1 MTSRVGRGPG
11 RRDTAGTPSL
21 FSLTSVLQLK
31 SRTVRLLKRE
41 DFRICSELG
50 QDIDRKCKVLANS
63 LIDMQQ
69 PGMVGLYKYAG
80 LRKKVTRREDFPR
93 S

>member
-1 MTSRVGRGPG
+1 M
-11 RRDTAGTPSL
+11 
-21 FSLTSVLQLK
+21 LQLK

-41 DFRICSELG
+41 DFRICSELE